1 MKETVL
7 DLIKNGDIRIPRV
20 LLYNYKKLN
29 IKELD
34 LLIII
39 YLMNNNDLE
48 FNPNTISKNLD
59 ITQKEVMASIGNLT
73 ENNLIKIESKK
84 IDGIRKDIINLD
96 NIYDKL
102 LYLSI
107 NEEKEEKT
115 DIYSTFEKEFG
126 RTLSSME
133 YEIINSWIDS
143 GITEELILSALKE
156 AVFNGVFK
164 LNYIDKILYEW
175 NKKGIK
181 EKKDII
187 KKETK
192 KEEKKEL
199 YDYNWLEDE

>member
-34 LLIII
+34 LIVMI
-39 YLMNNNDLE
+39 YLMNTDDLE
-48 FNPNTISKNLD
+48 FNPNLISKNLG
-59 ITQKEVMASIGNLT
+59 ITQKEVMSSIDNLL
-73 ENNLIKIESKK
+73 EKNLIEISSKK
-84 IDGIRKDIINLD
+84 IDGVRKDIIVLD

-102 LYLSI
+102 LYLSMGED
-107 NEEKEEKT
+107 NEAT
-115 DIYSTFEKEFG
+115 SDIYSVFEKEFG
-126 RTLSSME
+126 RTLAPME
-133 YEIINSWIDS
+133 YEIINTWLDKID
-143 GITEELILSALKE
+143 EELIIAALKE

-181 EKKDII
+181 KKEDI
-187 KKETK
+187 KKNVVAK
-192 KEEKKEL
+192 PEKKEL